1 MRGNRPLRFKRE
13 RVTLEEVTRR
23 FDTLDADFESGKVA
37 TFKILDV
44 TVDKLFVH
52 RMSTVKYSVS
62 MRNSGTRYYDISQ
75 RGEVI
80 QSVVDL
86 ENIPLDYGKQA

>member
-13 RVTLEEVTRR
+13 RVTLEEVTRL

-37 TFKILDV
+37 TFRILDV
-44 TVDKLFVH
+44 TVDKQFVH
-52 RMSTVKYSVS
+52 RMSALKYSVS

-80 QSVVDL
+80 QSVVEL
-86 ENIPLDYGKQA
+86 ENIPLDFGKP